1 MEPFV
6 LLYVSALTR
15 WVGRCRSMGIMRPW
29 MWLVISVML
38 HQVGSKKQRRLWIA
52 VRRIMVETGRRHL
65 VSGMQRHKNTR
76 LIKDSALAVG
86 SLSSIILGYSCLVHL
101 FQCTHSS
108 FLLIFF
114 SLSSPPLAT
123 GILEFIQSTS
133 AVIHNFPSFFHIA
146 CAMEDF
152 SGPISFTCASNMTT
166 MQSKS

>member
-1 MEPFV
+1 
-6 LLYVSALTR
+6 LYVSALTR

-52 VRRIMVETGRRHL
+52 VRRITVETGRWHL
-65 VSGMQRHKNTR
+65 VSGMQRHKNAR

-114 SLSSPPLAT
+114 SLSPPSRAT
-123 GILEFIQSTS
+123 GFFSNRYS
-133 AVIHNFPSFFHIA
+133 RVHSIHQCS
-146 CAMEDF
+146 D
-152 SGPISFTCASNMTT
+152 S
-166 MQSKS
+166 